1 MQNITRKVHRYLI
14 SFEYKGNVFSGF
26 QKQCAN
32 NQPKSLTVQGTIE
45 QALFLFTNGRV
56 ERIYGSSRTDA
67 GVHAIHNT
75 AHLEIP
81 AELPTSADV
90 RININNNGDVGSS
103 SSNSSSD
110 SSKIQDDAAK
120 DTVEEEDDQEDKKYR
135 TKTSTKESRETMIDP
150 ERLWKGVNYH
160 LQKLGFLDAV
170 RLTGCDYVERP
181 YFHARYD
188 AVERTYKYKIWASS
202 EVPSLFE
209 QNTCWH
215 VLVRRRRRE
224 DVEEKIE
231 TRGKGKRARGR
242 ATALDVAAMER
253 AGQYFVGVHDFSTF
267 RGKKC
272 GANSP
277 IRSITSVHVEEEK
290 MSSNEKGKM
299 IVITIVAPSFL
310 YHQVRLIVGALK
322 RCGEG
327 HMEVEDV
334 KRILEEKNDKLA
346 PPMAPAKGLFLTNV
360 KYNKNFAPRDPKC
373 ALRSAIQDGIKESD
387 WKAAYGD

>member
-32 NQPKSLTVQGTIE
+32 NQPQSLTVQGTIE

-67 GVHAIHNT
+67 GVHAVHNT

-81 AELPTSADV
+81 AELPARTSI
-90 RININNNGDVGSS
+90 RINKSNSD
-103 SSNSSSD
+103 SNSSSD
-110 SSKIQDDAAK
+110 RSKIQDDAAE
-120 DTVEEEDDQEDKKYR
+120 DSVEEEDDQEDKKYR
-135 TKTSTKESRETMIDP
+135 TKNSTKESRETMIDP

-160 LQKLGFLDAV
+160 LQKLGFIDAV

-215 VLVRRRRRE
+215 VLLRRRRRHE
-224 DVEEKIE
+224 DDEEKSE

-242 ATALDVAAMER
+242 ASALDIAAMER

-272 GANSP
+272 SANSP

-327 HMEVEDV
+327 HIEVEDV
-334 KRILEEKNDKLA
+334 KRILEEKNDKFA

-373 ALRSAIQDGIKESD
+373 ALRSAMQDGIKEID
-387 WKAAYGD
+387 WLAAYGERKMR

>member
-1 MQNITRKVHRYLI
+1 
-14 SFEYKGNVFSGF
+14 
-26 QKQCAN
+26 
-32 NQPKSLTVQGTIE
+32 
-45 QALFLFTNGRV
+45 
-56 ERIYGSSRTDA
+56 
-67 GVHAIHNT
+67 
-75 AHLEIP
+75 
-81 AELPTSADV
+81 
-90 RININNNGDVGSS
+90 
-103 SSNSSSD
+103 
-110 SSKIQDDAAK
+110 
-120 DTVEEEDDQEDKKYR
+120 
-135 TKTSTKESRETMIDP
+135 MIDP
-150 ERLWKGVNYH
+150 ARLWKGVNYH
-160 LQKLGFLDAV
+160 LQKLGFLDSV

-277 IRSITSVHVEEEK
+277 FRSIASVHVEEEK